1 MTNLHDGIRAWA
13 NGIYPT
19 EAAAELLIRS
29 GLATDDA
36 GFYGDAIGGLVELRA
51 DKIIDRARTYSH
63 SQEKIL
69 RLVISL
75 LGQQDINLKD
85 AFRGLDRT
93 NLQLALAAIS
103 HAAGA
108 HEQTGWT
115 VNDGD
120 NGIVA
125 HPDGPVI
132 AWPAP

>member
-13 NGIYPT
+13 KGIYPT

-29 GLATDDA
+29 GLATDGAD
-36 GFYGDAIGGLVELRA
+36 FYGDPDGEFVELRA

-69 RLVISL
+69 RLVVSL
-75 LGQQDINLKD
+75 LGERDINLKD
-85 AFRGLDRT
+85 AFRGLDRG

-120 NGIVA
+120 NGTVSN
-125 HPDGPVI
+125 PDGPVV
-132 AWPAP
+132 AWPTA

>member
-1 MTNLHDGIRAWA
+1 MTNVHDGIRSWA
-13 NGIYPT
+13 KGIYPT
-19 EAAAELLIRS
+19 EAAVELLIRT

-36 GFYGDAIGGLVELRA
+36 GFYGDTDGPFIELRA
-51 DKIIDRARTYSH
+51 DKIIDRARSYSH

-75 LGQQDINLKD
+75 LGEQDINLND

-108 HEQTGWT
+108 HEMTGWT

-120 NGIVA
+120 NGIVTN
-125 HPDGPVI
+125 PDGPVI
-132 AWPAP
+132 SWPAP